1 MSKKAKAKIEAPASM
16 GALLNEV
23 LTKKGMINSCFKQ
36 FHNYSF
42 NNLLLA
48 YFQIEQLKKDGH
60 DVSFGPMA
68 TYKRW
73 AELGRKVKAAPEGM
87 GGKWGIVMC
96 QPIAFQ
102 KKEFKKGEAEMGV
115 FYKYSRK
122 WFAMSQTDEVDPQNK
137 EDEIPNWDAKI
148 AMEKLEIEL
157 VDFEYHDG
165 NCMGYATGRKI
176 AINPICKI
184 ANMVKFHEIAHI
196 VLGHTIGNV
205 MADNVEKEKSMKEV
219 EAESVA
225 YILGSINGESEKN
238 LTMSRGYIQGW
249 FSANKLTEIPA
260 KNATNIFTA
269 VETILKAGSNK
280 AAVKEAA
287 KEAAAIKA
295 AAK

>member
-1 MSKKAKAKIEAPASM
+1 MSKKFKAKAKIEAPVSM
-16 GALLNEV
+16 GGLLNEV

-60 DVSFGPMA
+60 DVTFGPLA
-68 TYKRW
+68 TYKKW
-73 AELGRKVKAAPEGM
+73 IELGRKVKPAPDGLA
-87 GGKWGIVMC
+87 GKWGIVLC
-96 QPIAFQ
+96 QPISFEKINKDPTAD
-102 KKEFKKGEAEMGV
+102 KEFGT
-115 FYKYSRK
+115 FFKYSRK
-122 WFAMSQTDEVDPQNK
+122 WFAMSQTDEVEGQSK

-148 AMEKLEIEL
+148 AMEKLNIEL
-157 VDFEYHDG
+157 IDFEHHDG

-196 VLGHTIGNV
+196 VLGHTVGNV
-205 MADNVEKEKSMKEV
+205 MADNIEKEKTMKEV

-225 YILGSINGESEKN
+225 YILASINGESEKN
-238 LTMSRGYIQGW
+238 LALSRGYIQGW
-249 FSANKLTEIPA
+249 FSGNKLEEIPA
-260 KNATNIFTA
+260 KNATNIFNA

-280 AAVKEAA
+280 EAA
-287 KEAAAIKA
+287 KEATKA